1 MKPIQIL
8 TPTEQVALY
17 LEQEIESGQL
27 AGHLPGMKALSTN
40 LGVNHKTVDGAVRI
54 LEGKGLV
61 ASNGT
66 GRRRSIP
73 AHRTS
78 VRKALKVNILP
89 YDPDDTKHH
98 YMIQIRDQL
107 LRAGHQA
114 AFGPKSLTELRMDLS
129 RIQNSIARNPADAWI
144 VQSAGREVLEWFSRQ
159 DFPSF
164 ALFGRF
170 RNVPLAAAGTGK
182 EEAIADAV
190 KQLHEL
196 GHRRIVMLVQ
206 EEQCLPHPASIPRQ
220 FLSALDKLGIPSG
233 RYNLPYWQKGGE
245 SFRKCLDS
253 LFQHTPP
260 TALFIP
266 EPPLFIAAQQHL
278 ARRGIVAPDQVS
290 LICHDP
296 SPVFHYCHPSI
307 AHIGYDL
314 VPCIKRVLEWTRNV
328 ASRKPDLRQ
337 VVSKSRFIPGG
348 TIGPP
353 PC

>member
-1 MKPIQIL
+1 MKPLQIL
-8 TPTEQVALY
+8 SPSEQVALH
-17 LEQEIESGQL
+17 LEQEIDSCNL
-27 AGHLPGMKALSTN
+27 AGLLPGMKSLSVE
-40 LGVNHKTVDGAVRI
+40 LGVNHKTVDAAVRI

-61 ASNGT
+61 TSNGT
-66 GRRRSIP
+66 GRRRSITP
-73 AHRTS
+73 HRTS
-78 VRKALKVNILP
+78 VRKALRVNILH

-98 YMIQIRDQL
+98 YMIRIRDEL

-114 AFGPKSLTELRMDLS
+114 AFGPKSLTELRMDLA
-129 RIQNSIARNPADAWI
+129 RIQNSINRNPADAWI
-144 VQSAGREVLEWFSRQ
+144 VQSAGREVLEWFSQQ

-170 RNVPLAAAGTGK
+170 RDVPIAGTGTGK
-182 EEAIADAV
+182 EDAIVDAV
-190 KQLHEL
+190 HRLHEL

-206 EEQCLPHPASIPRQ
+206 EEQCVPHPAAIPRV
-220 FLSALDKLGIPSG
+220 FLGALEELGIPSG

-290 LICHDP
+290 MICHDP
-296 SPVFHYCHPSI
+296 SPVFHHCHPSI

-314 VPCIKRVLEWTRNV
+314 GPCIRRVLEWVKHV
-328 ASRKPDLRQ
+328 ATQKPDLRQ
-337 VVSKSRFIPGG
+337 TLSKSSFVPGG
-348 TIGPP
+348 TVGPP
-353 PC
+353 PA